1 MLLAADDVPR
11 VSPCRSLLV
20 TVPPLHRTDLYLC
33 VMATRTRHGS
43 VPFTPSTA
51 ASGMSPSTYTTY
63 TTGSA
68 ATSPSQRLARAADA
82 KARAI
87 LNDLVSVSDLQSIV
101 HYQTSGLLREPRA
114 TTNTIVTR
122 ISRRGGEGIK
132 SRDVPSRGVPIR
144 TDGKIVS
151 PLILASRT
159 LNRYASNTRGVD
171 PGSLAELCD
180 LAFREYD
187 TDRDGKVAIAV
198 VRRLAPSGEQVA
210 IAVILTCLVPCSG
223 AGHAATAG
231 TGDDR
236 AAAQPH
242 RATGLAA
249 TAGVGIGRSHHAG
262 RPGGRCEVCVRRPC
276 VCDAPATDGVG

>member
-198 VRRLAPSGEQVA
+198 VRRLAPSGEQV
-210 IAVILTCLVPCSG
+210 
-223 AGHAATAG
+223 
-231 TGDDR
+231 
-236 AAAQPH
+236 
-242 RATGLAA
+242 
-249 TAGVGIGRSHHAG
+249 
-262 RPGGRCEVCVRRPC
+262 
-276 VCDAPATDGVG
+276 VCDTHVPRSVFRCRTCCDSWDR